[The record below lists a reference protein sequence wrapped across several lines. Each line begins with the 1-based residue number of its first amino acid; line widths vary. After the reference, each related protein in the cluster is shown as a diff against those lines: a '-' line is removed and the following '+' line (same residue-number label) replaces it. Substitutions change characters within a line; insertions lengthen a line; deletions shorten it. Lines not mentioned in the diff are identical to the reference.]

1 MLEIEDL
8 GYLNLK
14 VYQDDK
20 LYRFTSDA
28 ILLSRFATV
37 KKGDA
42 VADFC
47 SGSGIVGFNLYG
59 INPEIESMTFFEM
72 QTPLY
77 ELSLKSIVLNK
88 LADKFTAVNTRVQD
102 IGKEYN
108 GRFSLVVC
116 NPPYMEV
123 GKGFKDESEHI
134 AVCRTETAL
143 TLKELITATAKALKG
158 NGRLALVHRADRL
171 ADVIFIM
178 KQNGIE
184 PKKLQFVSGKN
195 KPPYLILIEGV
206 KGGKSGLKVLS
217 PIIN

>member
-1 MLEIEDL
+1 MLNVEDL
-8 GYLNLK
+8 GNLNLK

-59 INPEIESMTFFEM
+59 LNPEIESMTFFEM

-77 ELSLKSIVLNK
+77 NLSVKSIELNG
-88 LADKFTAVNTRVQD
+88 LNGKFTAENMRVQD
-102 IGKEYN
+102 IPAKYN
-108 GRFSLVVC
+108 GKFSLIVC

-123 GKGFKDESEHI
+123 GKGLKDTDEHI

-143 TLKELITATAKALKG
+143 KLNELIYSAAKCLKG
-158 NGRLALVHRADRL
+158 KGRLSLVHRADRL
-171 ADVIFIM
+171 VDVIAEM
-178 KQNGIE
+178 RKNGIE

-195 KPPYLILIEGV
+195 KPPYLFLIEGV
-206 KGGKSGLKVLS
+206 KGGKSGLKVFS
-217 PIIN
+217 PAEN